1 MKSLIALLLIS
12 TNAFSQIPAPIKKAT
27 ANDLV
32 EKLAPAIDDQP
43 KTRSLGSLGSRNIIP
58 QPKSI
63 DLVIQFDLDSA
74 KLKEP
79 SKPLLDSLVEA
90 MKNDRLATIKF
101 KIEGHTD
108 AQGSEQHN
116 LKLSQSRA
124 DSVMAYLTSQGVDKE
139 RLTGEGKGF
148 SELLLPEKPKAPEN
162 RRVKRT
168 TQP

>member
-1 MKSLIALLLIS
+1 MKTLIALLLLS
-12 TNAFSQIPAPIKKAT
+12 TSAFSQVQVPIKNAT

-32 EKLAPAIDDQP
+32 ERLAPAEEQP
-43 KTRSLGSLGSRNIIP
+43 KTRSMGNRNIIP

-74 KLKEP
+74 KLKP
-79 SKPLLDSLVEA
+79 DSMPLLSSLVEA
-90 MKNDRLATIKF
+90 MKNDRLAAIKF
-101 KIEGHTD
+101 KVEGHTD

-148 SELLLPEKPKAPEN
+148 SELLLPEKPKAAQN
-162 RRVKRT
+162 RRVRIT

>member
-1 MKSLIALLLIS
+1 MKTLLALLLIT
-12 TNAFSQIPAPIKKAT
+12 TNAFSQIVAPIKKAT

-43 KTRSLGSLGSRNIIP
+43 KSRSLGSRNIIP

-90 MKNDRLATIKF
+90 MKNERLASIKF

-139 RLTGEGKGF
+139 RLAGEGKGF
-148 SELLLPEKPKAPEN
+148 SELLLPEKPKAAEN
-162 RRVKRT
+162 RRVKIT

>member
-1 MKSLIALLLIS
+1 MKTLLALLLLS
-12 TNAFSQIPAPIKKAT
+12 TSAFSQVQVPIKNAT

-32 EKLAPAIDDQP
+32 EKLAPAEGQP
-43 KTRSLGSLGSRNIIP
+43 KTRSLGNRNIVP

-74 KLKEP
+74 KLKP
-79 SKPLLDSLVEA
+79 DSMPLLSSLVEA
-90 MKNDRLATIKF
+90 MKNDRLAEIKF
-101 KIEGHTD
+101 KVEGHTD

-124 DSVMAYLTSQGVDKE
+124 ESVMAYLTSQGVDKE

-148 SELLLPEKPKAPEN
+148 SDLLLPEKPKAAEN
-162 RRVKRT
+162 RRVRIT

>member
-1 MKSLIALLLIS
+1 MKTLLALLLIS
-12 TNAFSQIPAPIKKAT
+12 TAAFSQTSAPIKKAT

-32 EKLAPAIDDQP
+32 EKLASTEDQP
-43 KTRSLGSLGSRNIIP
+43 KTRSLGSRNIIP
-58 QPKSI
+58 QPKSV

-90 MKNDRLATIKF
+90 MKNERLMALKF
-101 KIEGHTD
+101 KVEGHTD
-108 AQGSEQHN
+108 AQGTEQHN

-124 DSVMAYLTSQGVDKE
+124 ESVMAYLTSQGVDKE

-148 SELLLPEKPKAPEN
+148 TELLIPEKPKAAEN
-162 RRVKRT
+162 RRVRIT

>member
-1 MKSLIALLLIS
+1 MKTLLALLLIS
-12 TNAFSQIPAPIKKAT
+12 TTAFSQVPAPIKKAT

-32 EKLAPAIDDQP
+32 EKLAPAEDQP
-43 KTRSLGSLGSRNIIP
+43 KTRSLGSRNIIP

-90 MKNDRLATIKF
+90 MKNDRLAAIKF
-101 KIEGHTD
+101 KVEGHTD

-124 DSVMAYLTSQGVDKE
+124 ESVMAYLTSQGIDKE
-139 RLTGEGKGF
+139 RLSGEGKGF
-148 SELLLPEKPKAPEN
+148 SELLLPEKPKAAEN
-162 RRVKRT
+162 RRVRIT
-168 TQP
+168 TLP

>member
-1 MKSLIALLLIS
+1 MKTLVALLLIS
-12 TNAFSQIPAPIKKAT
+12 TAAFSQVPAPIKKAT

-32 EKLAPAIDDQP
+32 EKLAPTEDQT
-43 KTRSLGSLGSRNIIP
+43 KTRSLGNRNIVP

-74 KLKEP
+74 KLKP
-79 SKPLLDSLVEA
+79 DSMPLLTSLVEA
-90 MKNDRLATIKF
+90 MKNDRLAAIKF
-101 KIEGHTD
+101 KVEGHTD

-139 RLTGEGKGF
+139 RLTREGKGF
-148 SELLLPEKPKAPEN
+148 SDLLLPEKPKAAEN
-162 RRVKRT
+162 RRVRIT

>member
-1 MKSLIALLLIS
+1 MKTLIALLLTS
-12 TNAFSQIPAPIKKAT
+12 TAAFSQVQVPIKNAT

-32 EKLAPAIDDQP
+32 EKLAPAEDQP
-43 KTRSLGSLGSRNIIP
+43 KTRSMVSRNIIP

-74 KLKEP
+74 KLKP
-79 SKPLLDSLVEA
+79 DSMPLLSSLVEA
-90 MKNDRLATIKF
+90 MKNDRLAAIKF
-101 KIEGHTD
+101 KVEGHTD

-148 SELLLPEKPKAPEN
+148 SDLLMPEKPKAAVN
-162 RRVKRT
+162 RRVRIT

>member
-1 MKSLIALLLIS
+1 MKSLITLLLFS
-12 TNAFSQIPAPIKKAT
+12 TAAYSQVPAPIKSAT

-32 EKLAPAIDDQP
+32 DKLVSTEDQP
-43 KTRSLGSLGSRNIIP
+43 KTRSLGARNLAVK
-58 QPKSI
+58 PKSV

-79 SKPLLDSLVEA
+79 SKPLLDSLVGA
-90 MKNDRLATIKF
+90 MKNDRLAAIKF

-148 SELLLPEKPKAPEN
+148 SDLLLPEKPKAAEN
-162 RRVKRT
+162 RRVRIT

>member
-1 MKSLIALLLIS
+1 MKILILLLLLS
-12 TNAFSQIPAPIKKAT
+12 TSTFSQVQAPIKNAT

-32 EKLAPAIDDQP
+32 GKLAPAEDQP
-43 KTRSLGSLGSRNIIP
+43 KTRSMGNRNIIP

-74 KLKEP
+74 KLKP
-79 SKPLLDSLVEA
+79 DSMPLLSSLVEA
-90 MKNDRLATIKF
+90 MKNDRLAAVKF
-101 KIEGHTD
+101 KVEGHTD

-148 SELLLPEKPKAPEN
+148 SDLLMPEKPKAAEN
-162 RRVKRT
+162 RRVRIT

>member
-1 MKSLIALLLIS
+1 MKKLMAMLLIS
-12 TNAFSQIPAPIKKAT
+12 SAANSQVPAPIKNAT

-32 EKLAPAIDDQP
+32 EKLAPATDDQP
-43 KTRSLGSLGSRNIIP
+43 KTRSLGSRNIIP

-79 SKPLLDSLVEA
+79 SKPLLNNLVEA
-90 MKNDRLATIKF
+90 MKNDRLAAIKF

-108 AQGSEQHN
+108 AQGTEQHN
-116 LKLSQSRA
+116 LKLSQGRA
-124 DSVMAYLTSQGVDKE
+124 ESVIAYITSLGVDKE

-148 SELLLPEKPKAPEN
+148 SELLVPEKPKAAEN
-162 RRVKRT
+162 RRVRIT